1 MSKEL
6 ETARAL
12 VKMLE
17 ERERSNKVKLESLK
31 AGKTF
36 CIGENDYIVLEQ
48 HEGKTKVIS
57 KDFIA
62 KHKKFAD
69 DTADYETS
77 ELRKYTEAEIQP
89 TIEEEVGAENLVE
102 HTVSL
107 TTVDG
112 QNDYGE
118 LTCKVRPLTFDEARK
133 YNNLISDPDDDSSYT
148 AGYWTC
154 TAWSV
159 PRRTGY
165 ETGNFVAYVT
175 YNGMIE
181 QNNPYWGYD
190 VRLVC
195 VLKSDIDVLVD

>member
-6 ETARAL
+6 EAARAL

-17 ERERSNKVKLESLK
+17 ERDQSNKVKLESLK
-31 AGKTF
+31 AGEAF

-62 KHKKFAD
+62 ESRKFAD
-69 DTADYETS
+69 DTADYKTS
-77 ELRKYTEAEIQP
+77 GLRKCIEAEIQP
-89 TIEEEVGAENLVE
+89 TIENEVGAENLVE

-118 LTCKVRPLTFDEARK
+118 LTCKVRPITFDEARK
-133 YNNLISDPDDDSSYT
+133 YNNLIVNNDLDDWW
-148 AGYWTC
+148 WTC
-154 TAWSV
+154 TAWTSPNREYNRSIAV
-159 PRRTGY
+159 VLPSGGISRNNCGY
-165 ETGNFVAYVT
+165 GV
-175 YNGMIE
+175 GIR
-181 QNNPYWGYD
+181 P
-190 VRLVC
+190 VC
-195 VLKSDIDVLVD
+195 ILKSNIFVSKGE

>member
-1 MSKEL
+1 MSYSKLSILKPGQTFRVGECLCILLEHGKGEL
-6 ETARAL
+6 EGT
-12 VKMLE
+12 
-17 ERERSNKVKLESLK
+17 
-31 AGKTF
+31 
-36 CIGENDYIVLEQ
+36 
-48 HEGKTKVIS
+48 TKVLIIENTWTTQPVMMEQPFDAHES
-57 KDFIA
+57 NYKL
-62 KHKKFAD
+62 
-69 DTADYETS
+69 S
-77 ELRKYTEAEIQP
+77 ELRKD
-89 TIEEEVGAENLVE
+89 IESWDNQGWIEDQVGAENLVE

-112 QNDYGE
+112 QDDYGE
-118 LTCKVRPLTFDEARK
+118 LTCKVRPITFDEARQ

>member
-6 ETARAL
+6 EAARAL

-17 ERERSNKVKLESLK
+17 EREQSNKVKLESLK
-31 AGKTF
+31 AGETF
-36 CIGENDYIVLEQ
+36 YIGENGYIVLKH

-57 KDFIA
+57 RNFIA
-62 KHKKFAD
+62 EDRKFAD
-69 DTADYETS
+69 DTVDYKTS
-77 ELRKYTEAEIQP
+77 GLRKYIEAEIQP
-89 TIEEEVGAENLVE
+89 TIENEVGAENLVE
-102 HTVSL
+102 HRVSL
-107 TTVDG
+107 ETVDG
-112 QNDYGE
+112 QDDYRE
-118 LTCKVRPLTFDEARK
+118 LTCKVRPITFDEARK

-195 VLKSDIDVLVD
+195 VLKSNINVLVD